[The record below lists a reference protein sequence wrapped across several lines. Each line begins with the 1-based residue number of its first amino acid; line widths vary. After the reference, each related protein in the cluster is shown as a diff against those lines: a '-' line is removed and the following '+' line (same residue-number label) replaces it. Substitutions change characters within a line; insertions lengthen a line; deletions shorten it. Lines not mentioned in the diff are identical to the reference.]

1 MSRYATYNFAS
12 QMNGHLLIKA
22 LSKSLILFLLLSFTV
37 MAQDFG
43 EQGHSMNKLTDNR
56 DILSFWGTTKE
67 ADKKLYEEAYKVLSA
82 EKQADYSELMKSEAF
97 KKLAQDQNR
106 KILAGP
112 MLGQIKPTSAS
123 VWVRTLSP
131 AKVEVKVEGKEGNFI
146 YGPVYT
152 STATDLAGLVE
163 ITGLKPS
170 SRYTYKIIIN
180 GEEVLPELK
189 QSIATLPDVNQGEE
203 VKIAFG
209 SCPHRWGLGNHTL
222 LEQIQ
227 ERGNQAMLFLGDIAV
242 QDRNDHLGMHRA
254 DYLLRDFLPAWQ
266 GFVAQTPVYASW
278 DDHDY
283 FDNDKAGIPEGYSEK
298 GRSGVR
304 EVFKHSWVNQSYGD
318 EAIQEGIFTRDRI
331 GPFDIIMTD
340 NRYFRTGEK
349 GSFLGPQQMDW
360 LKEQLLDCEGPFIIL
375 SCGSMWSDYVSNGK
389 DSWGVNDPEGREELF
404 SFIEENKINGV
415 LLISGDR
422 HGARGF
428 RIPRK
433 SDFGFYEFEAASLGA
448 RVGPPAIDPTWDTQ
462 LYGIDG
468 QFAFGEFTYLPS
480 GKDPSVVFRLVGEA
494 GNIIYEKTIHK
505 SELAP

>member
-254 DYLLRDFLPAWQ
+254 DYLLRDFLPGRALLLKLPFMLP
-266 GFVAQTPVYASW
+266 GMTTTILITTRPVYL
-278 DDHDY
+278 
-283 FDNDKAGIPEGYSEK
+283 KGTQKKGVVVSEK
-298 GRSGVR
+298 YSSILGSTNPMGMKLFKRGYLR
-304 EVFKHSWVNQSYGD
+304 E
-318 EAIQEGIFTRDRI
+318 
-331 GPFDIIMTD
+331 
-340 NRYFRTGEK
+340 
-349 GSFLGPQQMDW
+349 
-360 LKEQLLDCEGPFIIL
+360 
-375 SCGSMWSDYVSNGK
+375 
-389 DSWGVNDPEGREELF
+389 
-404 SFIEENKINGV
+404 IE
-415 LLISGDR
+415 
-422 HGARGF
+422 
-428 RIPRK
+428 
-433 SDFGFYEFEAASLGA
+433 
-448 RVGPPAIDPTWDTQ
+448 
-462 LYGIDG
+462 
-468 QFAFGEFTYLPS
+468 
-480 GKDPSVVFRLVGEA
+480 
-494 GNIIYEKTIHK
+494 
-505 SELAP
+505 